1 MTPENG
7 WHIDL
12 LGVAALVGGFP
23 IEIVLAL
30 IGIVVP
36 IIAFLW
42 EFVFVGRKE
51 LGYRVQM
58 DTPVTGEI
66 ESVFPGVLPQLRPEH
81 DGVSPPLKDL
91 SVVLVRIENSGA
103 TPIDTHD
110 YQAPEAGRV
119 GLHLNFPQRRV
130 IGMAVTEL
138 SHPGLADSLDRDS
151 GIAVREDT
159 AGHIGVIDLPRVL
172 LNRADHYKILAI
184 LQRSEGT
191 GEYPTPVLRGGIRG
205 GRIIETQSRTGIS
218 RVMVALVAFLVA
230 VIGVQLVVSAVEPD
244 PTPLDCAA
252 GKLTLVGSSA
262 FEPVIRD
269 AAAQYGKRCT
279 GAEFAFG
286 FEGTERGLDRLAE
299 AGKDDP
305 DLLTISDGPK
315 GDGYQPL
322 LDRPLALSLFTVIV
336 HKDVGITDLT
346 VAQIQDLYQGRI
358 TNWRELGGPDLPV
371 VLVNRIPGSGTRNT
385 LERRILGGPQPDRP
399 HVSCVAI
406 KDSVPSAAK
415 YCDVQVT
422 KDMQKAVSEIPG
434 AIGYS
439 EFSEAVKSGAKT
451 LAIGGV
457 TADRAAAVNR
467 TYPFWGVEYAYSYGE
482 LPGDSLG
489 ASFLHFL
496 TDLTG
501 KDVLREHGNEP
512 CGELPDR
519 GRCLPTS

>member
-1 MTPENG
+1 
-7 WHIDL
+7 
-12 LGVAALVGGFP
+12 
-23 IEIVLAL
+23 
-30 IGIVVP
+30 
-36 IIAFLW
+36 
-42 EFVFVGRKE
+42 
-51 LGYRVQM
+51 
-58 DTPVTGEI
+58 
-66 ESVFPGVLPQLRPEH
+66 
-81 DGVSPPLKDL
+81 
-91 SVVLVRIENSGA
+91 
-103 TPIDTHD
+103 
-110 YQAPEAGRV
+110 
-119 GLHLNFPQRRV
+119 
-130 IGMAVTEL
+130 
-138 SHPGLADSLDRDS
+138 
-151 GIAVREDT
+151 
-159 AGHIGVIDLPRVL
+159 
-172 LNRADHYKILAI
+172 LAI

-406 KDSVPSAAK
+406 KDSVPSAAR

>member
-1 MTPENG
+1 M
-7 WHIDL
+7 
-12 LGVAALVGGFP
+12 GGFP
-23 IEIVLAL
+23 IEIVLGL
-30 IGIVVP
+30 IGVAVP

-66 ESVFPGVLPQLRPEH
+66 ESVFPGVLPQLRPAH

-103 TPIDTHD
+103 TTIDTHD

-119 GLHLNFPQRRV
+119 GLHLNFPQRRI

-138 SHPGLADSLDRDS
+138 SDPVLADSLDRDS

-159 AGHIGVIDLPRVL
+159 AGHIGVIDLPRVP

-191 GEYPTPVLRGGIRG
+191 GEYPAPMLRGGLKG
-205 GRIIETQSRTGIS
+205 GQISETQSRTGIS
-218 RVMVALVAFLVA
+218 RVMLALIAFLVV
-230 VIGVQLVVSAVEPD
+230 VIVVQLVVAVAAPD

-252 GKLTLVGSSA
+252 GKLTVIGSSA

-269 AAAQYGKRCT
+269 AATQYGKRCT
-279 GAEFAFG
+279 GAEFSFG
-286 FEGTERGLDRLAE
+286 FEGSERGLDRLAE
-299 AGKDDP
+299 EGKDDP
-305 DLLTISDGPK
+305 DLLAISDGPK

-322 LDRPLALSLFTVIV
+322 LGRPLALSLFTMIV
-336 HKDVGITDLT
+336 HKGVGLTDLT

-358 TNWRELGGPDLPV
+358 TNWRDVGGPDLPV

-385 LERRILGGPQPDRP
+385 LERRVLGGPQPDRP
-399 HVSCVAI
+399 HLSCVAI
-406 KDSVPSAAK
+406 KDGPPTAAR

-422 KDMQKAVSEIPG
+422 KDMQKAVSDLPG

-439 EFSEAVKSGAKT
+439 EFSEAVKAGAAT
-451 LAIGGV
+451 VTINGV
-457 TADRAAAVNR
+457 TPGRDAAVNR
-467 TYPFWGVEYAYSYGE
+467 SYPFWGVEYAYSYGE

-489 ASFLHFL
+489 AAFLHFL

-512 CGELPDR
+512 CSELPDR
-519 GRCLPTS
+519 ARCPPSS

>member
-1 MTPENG
+1 M
-7 WHIDL
+7 
-12 LGVAALVGGFP
+12 GGFP

-30 IGIVVP
+30 IGIAVSIV
-36 IIAFLW
+36 AFLW

-51 LGYRVQM
+51 IGYRVQM
-58 DTPVTGEI
+58 DTPVTGEV
-66 ESVFPGVLPQLRPEH
+66 ESVYPGVLPQLRPER

-103 TPIDTHD
+103 TPIDPHD
-110 YQAPEAGRV
+110 YQAPETSRV

-138 SHPGLADSLDRDS
+138 SDGLSDLLDRDS

-159 AGHIGVIDLPRVL
+159 AGYIGAIDLPRVP

-184 LQRSEGT
+184 LQRSEGA
-191 GEYPTPVLRGGIRG
+191 GEYLPPKLRGGIKG
-205 GRIIETQSRTGIS
+205 GRIIETKSRPGIS
-218 RVMVALVAFLVA
+218 RVMWGLIAFLVV
-230 VIGVQLVVSAVEPD
+230 VIAVQLVVAVLEPAA
-244 PTPLDCAA
+244 TPLDCAT

-269 AAAQYGKRCT
+269 AAGQYGKRCT

-286 FEGTERGLDRLAE
+286 FEGTELGLDRVAE
-299 AGKDDP
+299 EGKDNL

-315 GDGYQPL
+315 GNGYQSL
-322 LDRPLALSLFTVIV
+322 LDRPLALSLFTMIV
-336 HKDVGITDLT
+336 HKDIGIGSLT

-358 TNWRELGGPDLPV
+358 TNWRELGGPDLPI

-385 LERRILGGPQPDRP
+385 LERRLLGGAPPDRA

-406 KDSVPSAAK
+406 KDAPPTAAK

-439 EFSEAVKSGAKT
+439 EFSEAVKAGAST
-451 LAIGGV
+451 LAIDGV
-457 TADRAAAVNR
+457 TAGRDAAVNR

-501 KDVLREHGNEP
+501 KDVLRAHGNEP
-512 CGELPDR
+512 CGELADR
-519 GRCLPTS
+519 GRCLPSS